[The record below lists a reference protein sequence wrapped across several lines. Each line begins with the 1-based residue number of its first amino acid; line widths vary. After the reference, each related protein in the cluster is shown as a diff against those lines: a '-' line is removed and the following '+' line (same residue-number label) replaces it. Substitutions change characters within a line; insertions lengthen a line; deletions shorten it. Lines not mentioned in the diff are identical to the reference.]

1 VICGDPFPLYSES
14 GIILLVIKKLR
25 VRVSEIPELP
35 IQCLSN
41 LTRKSAVLRGFRGE
55 QYPLRKNVPTQ
66 PPSDPWIEAWLS
78 TGRFGTYLSAA
89 QGSRSL
95 ALALYEWNARL
106 RAAFLHDL
114 GHLEV
119 GLRNAYDRV
128 LSAATVGEHSHWTE
142 IPTMLKLFP
151 AVLKNDSVQKRKVD
165 ANEIPRSQIQRAR
178 TDAARFGNT
187 APVPGKVIA
196 EVMFG
201 FWTYLTSTAHEKT
214 IWVPYLHA
222 AYPAKTDRRKIHQTL
237 YELRDFRNRVAHHE
251 PLLVGSEFERRKII
265 SVASRLL
272 PKDAFAHLTQNS
284 EVLKIL
290 ADRPS

>member
-1 VICGDPFPLYSES
+1 M
-14 GIILLVIKKLR
+14 
-25 VRVSEIPELP
+25 SEIPEFP

-41 LTRKSAVLRGFRGE
+41 LTRKSAVLKGFRAE
-55 QYPLRKNVPTQ
+55 LYLLRRKVPTQ
-66 PPSDPWIEAWLS
+66 RPSDPWIEVWLS

-106 RAAFLHDL
+106 GSAFLHDL

-119 GLRNAYDRV
+119 GLRNAYDRA
-128 LSAATVGEHSHWTE
+128 LSAATINEDSHWTE

-151 AVLKNDSVQKRKVD
+151 AVMKNDPVQQRMVD
-165 ANEIPRSQIQRAR
+165 ANEIPRNQIQRAR
-178 TDAARFGNT
+178 MDASRSGST
-187 APVPGKVIA
+187 AIVPGKVIA

-201 FWTYLTSTAHEKT
+201 FWTYLTSNAHEKT
-214 IWVPYLHA
+214 IWVPYLHT
-222 AYPAKTDRRKIHQTL
+222 AYPSKTDRRKVHQAL
-237 YELRDFRNRVAHHE
+237 CELRDFRNRVAHHE

-272 PKDAFAHLTQNS
+272 PKDAFAHMTLNS
-284 EVLKIL
+284 EVQKIL
-290 ADRPS
+290 TLRPS